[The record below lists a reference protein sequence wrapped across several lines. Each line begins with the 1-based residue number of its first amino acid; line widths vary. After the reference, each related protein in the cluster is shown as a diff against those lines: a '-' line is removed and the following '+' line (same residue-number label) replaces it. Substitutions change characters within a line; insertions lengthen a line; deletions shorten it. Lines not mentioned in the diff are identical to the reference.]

1 MDFIPVVR
9 AYCWKGFKH
18 LKLHWHQSLWFM
30 LKSEESQACRVK
42 LIYFTQKKVNEWLN
56 VCDTGDPTPKTD
68 LETRGN
74 CSFFFYGTCFVNT
87 QYLNCTCNWKDWM
100 ILDGILFGVYL
111 SISETK
117 KWLPLDDLYSQ
128 HWISVLPPWNISKSF
143 VSFSKAHNV
152 LKNQGQKE
160 RELKQTLTM
169 FSLKL
174 LTFFPLFLALFG
186 NWWA

>member
-1 MDFIPVVR
+1 
-9 AYCWKGFKH
+9 
-18 LKLHWHQSLWFM
+18 M

-74 CSFFFYGTCFVNT
+74 CSFFYGTCFANT

-100 ILDGILFGVYL
+100 ILDGNIVWCL
-111 SISETK
+111 SEYIRNQEMASPWWFVFTTLNKSLTPVKYKLEFCFFFQSSQCVEEPRTK
-117 KWLPLDDLYSQ
+117 
-128 HWISVLPPWNISKSF
+128 
-143 VSFSKAHNV
+143 
-152 LKNQGQKE
+152 KE

-169 FSLKL
+169 FGLKL
-174 LTFFPLFLALFG
+174 LAFFPVFLALFG